1 MSNKQAWE
9 DFNRVIREFGR
20 IQESITD
27 VSRWAGN
34 LQTIKTE
41 IFDDVDRKSE
51 LKKIIDIHPDYTITG
66 VVAMYQKL
74 QVLKTYLIDNGYV
87 IKEEEG

>member
-1 MSNKQAWE
+1 MSNKQAWQ
-9 DFNRVIREFGR
+9 DFNRVTGEFAR
-20 IQESITD
+20 IQESIED

-41 IFDDVDRKSE
+41 IFDDVDRKVE

-66 VVAMYQKL
+66 VVKMYQKL
-74 QVLKTYLIDNGYV
+74 QVLKTYLEDNGYV
-87 IKEEEG
+87 INKED

>member
-1 MSNKQAWE
+1 MASKKAWQ
-9 DFNRVIREFGR
+9 DFDRVIREFDR
-20 IQESITD
+20 IQESIED

-34 LQTIKTE
+34 LQAVKTE
-41 IFDDVDRKSE
+41 IFDDTGRKVE
-51 LKKIIDIHPDYTITG
+51 LKKIIDIHPDYTIIG

-87 IKEEEG
+87 INEE

>member
-1 MSNKQAWE
+1 MSTKQSWQ
-9 DFNRVIREFGR
+9 DFNRIIREFDR
-20 IQESITD
+20 IQESIED

-34 LQTIKTE
+34 LQAIKTE
-41 IFDDVDRKSE
+41 IFDDADRKVE
-51 LKKIIDIHPDYTITG
+51 LKTIIDIHPDYTITG

>member
-1 MSNKQAWE
+1 MSNQQSWL
-9 DFNRVIREFGR
+9 DFNRVIREFDR
-20 IQESITD
+20 IQESIED

-41 IFDDVDRKSE
+41 IFDDVDRKVE

-66 VVAMYQKL
+66 VVKMYQKL
-74 QVLKTYLIDNGYV
+74 QVLKTYLEDNGYV
-87 IKEEEG
+87 INKED